1 MNYPAR
7 EQINYKY
14 IDYLRFPDDKKF
26 EIIDGA
32 LYGMTPS
39 PSTEHQRLLRKL
51 FVRFAIYLE
60 SKECE
65 VFCSP
70 YDVLLPERNEQL
82 DDIKTVVQPDILV
95 VCDNNKITKNHCLGA
110 PDLIVEIVSPSS
122 PSIDYVKKLNLY
134 EKHKVK
140 EYWIVNYN
148 RKQIIIYYLMEND
161 EYGEP
166 EIITTGQ
173 IESRVV
179 KGFKINWEEVF

>member
-1 MNYPAR
+1 MNYPAH
-7 EQINYKY
+7 EQSYTY
-14 IDYLRFPDDKKF
+14 IDYLRFPDDKRI
-26 EIIDGA
+26 EIIDGV
-32 LYGMTPS
+32 LYAMTPS
-39 PSTEHQRLLRKL
+39 PSTQHQRILRKL
-51 FVRFAIYLE
+51 FVKLAHYLE
-60 SKECE
+60 GKDCE

-70 YDVLLPERNEQL
+70 YDVLLAEGNEQL
-82 DDIKTVVQPDILV
+82 DNIKTVVQPDILV

-148 RKQIIIYYLMEND
+148 RKQIMVYRLMEND

-173 IESRVV
+173 LGSPVV
-179 KGFKINWEEVF
+179 NGFEICLDEIF